1 MRAKLR
7 EVHLPAGVSIPREPG
22 LARVGLMQPL
32 PGVSYLATSPTYYE
46 MMARAKKSRSTNP
59 TTTRRNIT
67 ENRITQNIMSFN

>member
-1 MRAKLR
+1 
-7 EVHLPAGVSIPREPG
+7 
-22 LARVGLMQPL
+22 MQPL